1 MAARSIR
8 TRAAGAAACLAAFL
22 SPATP
27 ALAADGYDELVT
39 VFREFR
45 DAVTPEVVDGVPDYG
60 AAAMSRRERMLA
72 DFRERLDSIDESEWP
87 IGRRVDYMLVLAEMR
102 GLEFQHVV
110 MRPWERDPAFYSTTN
125 LGFGPKMHG
134 AIAIPEAILEA
145 IPEAIP
151 ELPIDAAAAA
161 TLERQL
167 GAVPRILDQARTNL
181 VDPRGDLVR
190 LAIVQK
196 GIEQNVYRRLGDSL
210 EGDYPAASRAA
221 EAAAVATASFID
233 WLESIEDGLPA
244 HGGVGLEHYNWLL
257 RHVLLFP
264 YDWEGMRTI
273 GEREYER
280 SMVFLKLEEHRHA
293 GTPMIDPATSMEE
306 FERRRAEAD
315 ADLLE
320 FLDEND
326 IMTVPDWLVPPVG
339 EGPYI
344 LPADRDP
351 EKPGPFEAPIER
363 HFFREA
369 EDRDPRPLRAHNLPG
384 HLLDALSIQRDER
397 PIRGERRL
405 FFIDGTRAEGWAF
418 YLEELIQQT
427 GFLDDRPKTREI
439 NYILQAKRA
448 ARVLPELML
457 HANRWTYD
465 EALESLTSRTPYWM
479 GPDDA
484 IARFDLEL
492 YLRQPGYGIGY
503 YMGKVQLEALF
514 AEVASGR
521 GRDFELKQFHDE
533 FLAAG
538 VIPISLIRW
547 EMTGRGEQ
555 VARMRDAPPLS
566 DVSDRVARTPPTAA
580 GDEPGIR

>member
-1 MAARSIR
+1 MTGCPKLSRVAELG
-8 TRAAGAAACLAAFL
+8 RAAIVVSALIAGITPAAA
-22 SPATP
+22 T
-27 ALAADGYDELVT
+27 DGYAELVEL
-39 VFREFR
+39 FREFR
-45 DAVTPEVVDGVPDYG
+45 EFVPPNVVDGVPDYS
-60 AAAMSRRERMLA
+60 ADTMAKRHRELA
-72 DFRERLDSIDESEWP
+72 GFKERLEAIDDSDWP
-87 IGRRVDYMLVLAEMR
+87 VSRRVDYTLVLAEMR

-110 MRPWERDPAFYSTTN
+110 VRPWERDPAFYSTTN

-134 AIAIPEAILEA
+134 AM
-145 IPEAIP
+145 AIP
-151 ELPIDAAAAA
+151 ELPIDAGTADD
-161 TLERQL
+161 LERRL
-167 GAVPRILDQARTNL
+167 SAVPAILAQARDNL
-181 VDPRGDLVR
+181 TDPRGDLAR
-190 LAIVQK
+190 LAIVQQ
-196 GIEQNVYRRLGDSL
+196 GIARNVYRRLAADL
-210 EGDYPAASRAA
+210 ESDHPGAARAA
-221 EAAAVATASFID
+221 AAAADATQNLMG
-233 WLESIEDGLPA
+233 WLERIADGLPP
-244 HGGVGLEHYNWLL
+244 HGGVGRAEYDWLL

-264 YDWEGMRTI
+264 YDWEEMRTL

-293 GTPMIDPATSMEE
+293 DIAMIEPATSMAE

-320 FLDEND
+320 FLEEQN

-351 EKPGPFEAPIER
+351 LKPGPFEAPIER
-363 HFFREA
+363 HFFRET

-384 HLLDALSIQRDER
+384 HLLDALSMRRDER

-405 FFIDGTRAEGWAF
+405 FFISGTRAEGWAF

-427 GFLDDRPKTREI
+427 GFLDDRPKAREI

-479 GPDDA
+479 GPDDP

-514 AEVASGR
+514 AEVALER
-521 GRDFELKQFHDE
+521 GRDFDLKSFHDE

-547 EMTGRGEQ
+547 EMTGRGEE
-555 VARMRDAPPLS
+555 VAGMRDAPPL
-566 DVSDRVARTPPTAA
+566 DAVSNGDR
-580 GDEPGIR
+580 